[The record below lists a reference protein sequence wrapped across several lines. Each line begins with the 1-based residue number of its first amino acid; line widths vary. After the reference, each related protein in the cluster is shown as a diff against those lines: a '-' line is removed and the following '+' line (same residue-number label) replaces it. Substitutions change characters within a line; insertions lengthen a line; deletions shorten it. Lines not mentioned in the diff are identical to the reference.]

1 MRNSTKVRRVVNVA
15 FNIGEL
21 HASAGRSIREGEEG
35 GGGVERGYR
44 AEGRSGSEQGWQW
57 GNLVRSRYVEVEGV
71 KGEGSGEFHAFV
83 G

>member
-21 HASAGRSIREGEEG
+21 HASAGRRIPGGREER
-35 GGGVERGYR
+35 VERGYR
-44 AEGRSGSEQGWQW
+44 EEGRNWPEQGWQW
-57 GNLVRSRYVEVEGV
+57 GNLVRSRYVVVVVMERGA
-71 KGEGSGEFHAFV
+71 GEFHAFV